1 MHSLIKIIE
10 KTRYKIFNI
19 SPKEITFCIFPTKYC
34 DYTQFSLSRIHPHA
48 GNNRGVF
55 REDTHGYVKINGSN
69 WDKKPGILFSK
80 LLEFEAL
87 KNHYTGKENWKKS
100 KFAMRNVNYIK
111 KNFKVRGFK
120 NYKNF
125 LSKREKEID
134 DLFESIIQKGV
145 YPINLKKKNKKF
157 IDNISLV
164 LTKDKKFFFNNRGH
178 HRLSIAKIIGLKNV
192 PVKITVA
199 KSKKILENF
208 LTLHN

>member
-1 MHSLIKIIE
+1 MINIIE

-19 SPKEITFCIFPTKYC
+19 SPKEITFCILPTKYC
-34 DYTQFSLSRIHPHA
+34 DYTQFSLSRTHPHA
-48 GNNRGVF
+48 GINRGVF
-55 REDTHGYVKINGSN
+55 RENTHGYVKINGSN
-69 WDKKPGILFSK
+69 WDKKPGVLFSK

-111 KNFKVRGFK
+111 KNFKVRGVK

-125 LSKREKEID
+125 LSKREKQID
-134 DLFESIIQKGV
+134 DLFESIIKKGI
-145 YPINLKKKNKKF
+145 YPINLKKNKKKF